1 MGLKNYLSF
10 EALFLLIFWFLYYNN
25 NGDDMREII
34 DSFVTNST
42 TILTSIGPIAGILL
56 IILESILPM
65 LPLSVFIT
73 LNMISFGSFFGFL
86 ISWISTII
94 GCMLSFTLFR
104 YLFQKKLYRFIKR
117 KEQDKFASIMKTISN
132 IKFSNLVILIAIP
145 FSPAFFINI
154 AAGVSKIKTE
164 KFFLAVIIGKMVMV
178 YFWGY
183 IGTTL
188 LESLTDITILFKIAF
203 LLVLAFF
210 VSKIVEKKLKL
221 K

>member
-1 MGLKNYLSF
+1 MK
-10 EALFLLIFWFLYYNN
+10 E
-25 NGDDMREII
+25 MI
-34 DSFVTNST
+34 DAFVSNST
-42 TILTSIGPIAGILL
+42 EILISLGPIAGVFL

-73 LNMISFGSFFGFL
+73 LNIVSFGSLFGFL

-104 YLFQKKLYRFIKR
+104 HCFQKKLYRFIKK
-117 KEQDKFASIMKTISN
+117 KERAKFASIMKTISN
-132 IKFSNLVILIAIP
+132 INFSNLVILIAIP

-154 AAGVSKIKTE
+154 AAGLSKIKIE
-164 KFFLAVIIGKMVMV
+164 KFFLALIIGKMVMV

-183 IGTTL
+183 IGKTL
-188 LESLTDITILFKIAF
+188 LESLTDITVLFKIAF
-203 LLVLAFF
+203 LLVVAFF
-210 VSKIVEKKLKL
+210 ISKIVEKRLKV

>member
-1 MGLKNYLSF
+1 
-10 EALFLLIFWFLYYNN
+10 
-25 NGDDMREII
+25 MREII
-34 DSFVTNST
+34 DTFVTNST
-42 TILTSIGPIAGILL
+42 NILISFGPIAGVFL

-73 LNMISFGSFFGFL
+73 LNMVSFGSFFGFL
-86 ISWISTII
+86 ISWLSTIV

-104 YLFQKKLYRFIKR
+104 YFFRNKFYRFIKK
-117 KEQDKFASIMKTISN
+117 KEKDKFSKIMKSISN
-132 IKFSNLVILIAIP
+132 ISFSNLVILVAIP

-154 AAGVSKIKTE
+154 AGGLSKIKVE
-164 KFFLAVIIGKMVMV
+164 KFFLAIIIGKMAMV

-188 LESLTDITILFKIAF
+188 LESLTDITILFKIAG
-203 LLVLAFF
+203 LLVGAFF
-210 VSKIVEKKLKL
+210 VSKVVEKKLKV

>member
-10 EALFLLIFWFLYYNN
+10 ETLFLLIFWFLYYN

-104 YLFQKKLYRFIKR
+104 YFFQKKLYRFIKR
-117 KEQDKFASIMKTISN
+117 KEQDKFAGIMKTISN

-164 KFFLAVIIGKMVMV
+164 KFFLAAIIGKMVMV

-188 LESLTDITILFKIAF
+188 LESLTDITVLFKIAF

>member
-1 MGLKNYLSF
+1 MKEIVDTFVTHST
-10 EALFLLIFWFLYYNN
+10 
-25 NGDDMREII
+25 EII
-34 DSFVTNST
+34 TG
-42 TILTSIGPIAGILL
+42 IGPIAGILL

-73 LNMISFGSFFGFL
+73 LNMVSFGPLFGFL

-104 YLFQKKLYRFIKR
+104 HFFQKRLYRFIKK
-117 KEQDKFASIMKTISN
+117 KEQDQFLGIMKTISN
-132 IKFSNLVILIAIP
+132 INFSNLVILIAIP

-154 AAGVSKIKTE
+154 AAGVSKVKTE
-164 KFFLAVIIGKMVMV
+164 KFFMAIIIGKMVMV

-188 LESLTDITILFKIAF
+188 LESLTDITILFKIGG
-203 LLVLAFF
+203 LLVGAFF
-210 VSKIVEKKLKL
+210 LSKIVERKLKV

>member
-1 MGLKNYLSF
+1 MKELIDTFVTHSTEILMGL
-10 EALFLLIFWFLYYNN
+10 
-25 NGDDMREII
+25 
-34 DSFVTNST
+34 
-42 TILTSIGPIAGILL
+42 GPIAGVIL

-73 LNMISFGSFFGFL
+73 LNMISFGSFFGFF
-86 ISWISTII
+86 ISWLSTIV

-104 YLFQKKLYRFIKR
+104 HFFQQKLERFIKKR
-117 KEQDKFASIMKTISN
+117 DQQKLSNIMKTISN
-132 IKFSNLVILIAIP
+132 INFSNLVILIAIP

-154 AAGVSKIKTE
+154 AAGLSKIKVE
-164 KFFLAVIIGKMVMV
+164 KFFLAIIIGKMVMV

-188 LESLTDITILFKIAF
+188 LESLTDITVLFKIAG
-203 LLVLAFF
+203 LLVIAFF
-210 VSKIVEKKLKL
+210 ISKMVEKKLKV

>member
-1 MGLKNYLSF
+1 MKEIVDTFVTHST
-10 EALFLLIFWFLYYNN
+10 
-25 NGDDMREII
+25 EII
-34 DSFVTNST
+34 TG
-42 TILTSIGPIAGILL
+42 IGPIAGILL

-73 LNMISFGSFFGFL
+73 LNMVSFGPLFGFL

-104 YLFQKKLYRFIKR
+104 HFFQKKLYQFIKK
-117 KEQDKFASIMKTISN
+117 KEKDKFADIMKTISN
-132 IKFSNLVILIAIP
+132 INFSNLVILIAIP

-154 AAGVSKIKTE
+154 AAGVSKVKTE
-164 KFFLAVIIGKMVMV
+164 KFFMAIIIGKMVMV

-188 LESLTDITILFKIAF
+188 LESLTDITVLFKIAG
-203 LLVLAFF
+203 LLVGAFF
-210 VSKIVEKKLKL
+210 LSKIVEHKLKV